1 MAPNYTKI
9 KCSKKSFTNFIQK
22 KISMTLTTES
32 ILIVVFGSLA
42 IFLLILILITWLR
55 YSPIEDCDEME
66 DDVIEEKN

>member
-1 MAPNYTKI
+1 
-9 KCSKKSFTNFIQK
+9 
-22 KISMTLTTES
+22 MTLTTES